1 MEPLRLR
8 AILARTPGLLARH
21 VFACLTDRQAIGSPL
36 PSDLPRRLLS
46 RGLSERGRAWLIR
59 PDERLVDSDLRWVHD
74 NAVQILSCADA
85 EFPPTL
91 AQWPAAPAALYVRGL
106 TAALRCAP
114 LAVVGARQVTP
125 AGIDTARG
133 FAAELARRGLKIAA
147 GVEEGIDTAA
157 HEGVLAA
164 GGTPI
169 GLCVCGLDRV
179 HPARN
184 AGLVAQIQRHGTLI
198 SVFAPGTPP
207 RRHHFP
213 IRSRLLGALSSAML
227 VVEATAGGGT
237 LTSVEQARLLRR
249 PVFAIPGSIRDPAA
263 GGCNQLIR
271 AGATLIT
278 QPGEILQELGFNDT
292 NPHIRRRNAAPRVPA
307 TQASPLDNKYE
318 MLLDAAGFEPVDI
331 DVLAFRTGW
340 SGHDVASMLLL
351 LELQGRVAPQPG
363 GRYCRLS

>member
-74 NAVQILSCADA
+74 NAVQILSCAAA
-85 EFPPTL
+85 EFPSTL

-227 VVEATAGGGT
+227 VVEATAGG
-237 LTSVEQARLLRR
+237 
-249 PVFAIPGSIRDPAA
+249 
-263 GGCNQLIR
+263 CNQL
-271 AGATLIT
+271 
-278 QPGEILQELGFNDT
+278 
-292 NPHIRRRNAAPRVPA
+292 NPRRRNAHNAARRDPA
-307 TQASPLDNKYE
+307 
-318 MLLDAAGFEPVDI
+318 GVG
-331 DVLAFRTGW
+331 V
-340 SGHDVASMLLL
+340 
-351 LELQGRVAPQPG
+351 
-363 GRYCRLS
+363 

>member
-1 MEPLRLR
+1 MEPARLR

-21 VFACLTDRQAIGSPL
+21 IFACLTDGEALGSLL
-36 PSDLPRRLLS
+36 PADLPTRLLS
-46 RGLSERGRAWLIR
+46 QALPDRGRAWLIR
-59 PDERLVDSDLRWVHD
+59 PDERLIDSDLGWIND
-74 NAVQILSCADA
+74 NDSRILSCTDPD
-85 EFPPTL
+85 FPATL
-91 AQWPAAPAALYVRGL
+91 ARWSAAPAALYAAGP
-106 TAALRCAP
+106 TAALQEQP
-114 LAVVGARQVTP
+114 LALVGSRQATP
-125 AGIDTARG
+125 GGIETARG
-133 FAAELARRGLKIAA
+133 FAAELARSGLRIIA
-147 GVEEGIDTAA
+147 GVEEGIDTAV

-164 GGTPI
+164 GGSCI
-169 GLCVCGLDRV
+169 GLCVSGLDRV

-184 AGLVAQIQRHGTLI
+184 GRLVARIRGQGSLI

-213 IRSRLLGALSSAML
+213 IRSRLLAALSRGLL
-227 VVEATAGGGT
+227 VVEAAAGSSG
-237 LTSVEQARLLRR
+237 LTSVEQARTLGH

-263 GGCNQLIR
+263 RGCNQLIR
-271 AGATLIT
+271 AGAILVT
-278 QPGEILQELGFNDT
+278 QPAEIMQELGFNHT
-292 NPHIRRRNAAPRVPA
+292 NQYIRQSVAPPA
-307 TQASPLDNKYE
+307 RPGTGPSLLDNKYE

>member
-1 MEPLRLR
+1 MEPARLR

-21 VFACLTDRQAIGSPL
+21 VFACLTDGAASGSPL
-36 PSDLPRRLLS
+36 PSDLPSRLLS
-46 RGLSERGRAWLIR
+46 RVLPERGRAWLIR
-59 PDERLVDSDLRWVHD
+59 PDDRLIDSDLRWIHD
-74 NAVQILSCADA
+74 NASQILSCADA
-85 EFPPTL
+85 DFPPAL
-91 AQWPAAPAALYVRGL
+91 ARWPAAPAALYVRGQ
-106 TAALRCAP
+106 TAALRAAP
-114 LAVVGARQVTP
+114 FAMVGSRQVTP
-125 AGIDTARG
+125 AGLATARG
-133 FAAELARRGLKIAA
+133 FAAELTRSGLRIAA
-147 GVEEGIDTAA
+147 AVEEGIDTAA

-164 GGTPI
+164 GGAPI

-179 HPARN
+179 HPACN
-184 AGLVAQIQRHGTLI
+184 AGLVARIQGEGTLI

-213 IRSRLLGALSSAML
+213 IRSRLLGALCSGVL
-227 VVEATAGGGT
+227 VVEAAAGSGT
-237 LTSVEQARLLRR
+237 LGSIAQARWLGR

-263 GGCNQLIR
+263 RGCNQLIR
-271 AGATLIT
+271 AGATLVT
-278 QPGEILQELGFNDT
+278 QPGEILQELGFKDMNQ
-292 NPHIRRRNAAPRVPA
+292 NIRGSSRVPA
-307 TQASPLDNKYE
+307 APGTQPSPLDNKYE

>member
-21 VFACLTDRQAIGSPL
+21 IFACLSDRQAIGSPL
-36 PSDLPRRLLS
+36 PGDLLS
-46 RGLSERGRAWLIR
+46 RLLDRGLPERGRAWLIR
-59 PDERLVDSDLRWVHD
+59 PNERLIDSDLRWVQD
-74 NAVQILSCADA
+74 SASQILSCADA
-85 EFPPTL
+85 AFPPTL
-91 AQWPAAPAALYVRGL
+91 AHWPAAPATLYVRGL
-106 TAALRCAP
+106 TAALRAAP

-125 AGIDTARG
+125 AGLDTARG
-133 FAAELARRGLKIAA
+133 FAAELARRGLMIAA
-147 GVEEGIDTAA
+147 AMEEGIDTAA

-184 AGLVAQIQRHGTLI
+184 AGLVARILSRGTLI
-198 SVFAPGTPP
+198 SVFAPGAPP

-213 IRSRLLGALSSAML
+213 LRSRLLGALSRGVL
-227 VVEATAGGGT
+227 VVEATIGGGT
-237 LTSVEQARLLRR
+237 LTSIEQARLLRR

-263 GGCNQLIR
+263 RGCNQLIR
-271 AGATLIT
+271 AGATLVT
-278 QPGEILQELGFNDT
+278 QPGEILQELGLNDA
-292 NPHIRRRNAAPRVPA
+292 NQHIRGSNAVPRVPGA
-307 TQASPLDNKYE
+307 QPSLLDNKYE
-318 MLLDAAGFEPVDI
+318 MLLDAAGFEAVDI

>member
-1 MEPLRLR
+1 M
-8 AILARTPGLLARH
+8 
-21 VFACLTDRQAIGSPL
+21 
-36 PSDLPRRLLS
+36 
-46 RGLSERGRAWLIR
+46 
-59 PDERLVDSDLRWVHD
+59 
-74 NAVQILSCADA
+74 
-85 EFPPTL
+85 
-91 AQWPAAPAALYVRGL
+91 
-106 TAALRCAP
+106 
-114 LAVVGARQVTP
+114 TP

-292 NPHIRRRNAAPRVPA
+292 NQHIRRRNAVPRVPG